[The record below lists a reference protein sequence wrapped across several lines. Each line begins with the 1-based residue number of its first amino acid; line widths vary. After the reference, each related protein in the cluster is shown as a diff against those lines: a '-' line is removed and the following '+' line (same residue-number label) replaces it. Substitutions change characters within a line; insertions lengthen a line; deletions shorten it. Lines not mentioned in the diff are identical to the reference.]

1 MRNPT
6 VNRRWTAVVL
16 ASALSACFAAAQAQT
31 PAQNQA
37 PRSTLRLVSETPYPA
52 AAAPAPRMSE
62 QELRDTAIDAYVYAY
77 PMVLMELARRQA
89 TAVQSPADGKAPMN
103 QFGHKTAFPD
113 PAATGTPWPS
123 ADALHSSLWFD
134 VSRAPLIVRLP
145 DAGGRYTLLSALD
158 MWSDVF
164 ASRGTRT
171 NGNGAQ
177 SFAIVGPDWQGTL
190 PPGVDLVRSPT
201 ATGWLIGWTQAGGPQ
216 DYAAVNQ
223 IQSSMSAS
231 PLISAAAPPSTR
243 ARGAT
248 PRGGHDPYPQT
259 GAGVGTAPIG
269 SGLPMPA
276 PMQLPPG
283 TPSEQAAALD
293 AASFFA
299 LFFDTL
305 RNNPPH
311 ANDGPMLD
319 RMRRIGL
326 DDRRPFSFGRLSPEV
341 QQALADAQPLAGRRI
356 ADGVTRLG
364 TPLNGWNT
372 VLSGIGTYGTDY
384 TRRASIAYAGLGA
397 PTPEDVL
404 YPVTVA
410 DSKGRALNSDEDY
423 VLHFE
428 KGQLPPANAFWSLH
442 VYNSQHGFAA
452 NPANRYV
459 LRSTD
464 GLKYNAD
471 GSLDVYIQRRDPGE
485 RKRANWLSAP
495 ASDGPFLLSMRLYWP
510 QDLALDG
517 LWAPPP
523 VRRD

>member
-52 AAAPAPRMSE
+52 AAAAPRMSE

-89 TAVQSPADGKAPMN
+89 AVQSPADGKAPMN

-113 PAATGTPWPS
+113 PTATGTPWPS

-243 ARGAT
+243 LAARRREVGMIRIRRPARASARRPSAAACPCRRPCSCRRARRPSRRPRWMRPRSSRCSLTRCAITRRT
-248 PRGGHDPYPQT
+248 PTTVPCSTACAASAWTT
-259 GAGVGTAPIG
+259 GA
-269 SGLPMPA
+269 
-276 PMQLPPG
+276 
-283 TPSEQAAALD
+283 PSTSAA
-293 AASFFA
+293 
-299 LFFDTL
+299 
-305 RNNPPH
+305 
-311 ANDGPMLD
+311 
-319 RMRRIGL
+319 
-326 DDRRPFSFGRLSPEV
+326 
-341 QQALADAQPLAGRRI
+341 
-356 ADGVTRLG
+356 
-364 TPLNGWNT
+364 
-372 VLSGIGTYGTDY
+372 
-384 TRRASIAYAGLGA
+384 
-397 PTPEDVL
+397 
-404 YPVTVA
+404 
-410 DSKGRALNSDEDY
+410 
-423 VLHFE
+423 
-428 KGQLPPANAFWSLH
+428 
-442 VYNSQHGFAA
+442 
-452 NPANRYV
+452 
-459 LRSTD
+459 
-464 GLKYNAD
+464 
-471 GSLDVYIQRRDPGE
+471 
-485 RKRANWLSAP
+485 
-495 ASDGPFLLSMRLYWP
+495 
-510 QDLALDG
+510 
-517 LWAPPP
+517 
-523 VRRD
+523 

>member
-52 AAAPAPRMSE
+52 AAAPARMSE

-89 TAVQSPADGKAPMN
+89 RRAVAGRRQGADEPVRPQDRIPRSHRHRHA
-103 QFGHKTAFPD
+103 
-113 PAATGTPWPS
+113 WPS

-326 DDRRPFSFGRLSPEV
+326 DDRRPFNFGRLSPQV

-397 PTPEDVL
+397 PTPG
-404 YPVTVA
+404 TCCIR
-410 DSKGRALNSDEDY
+410 SR
-423 VLHFE
+423 
-428 KGQLPPANAFWSLH
+428 SLIPR
-442 VYNSQHGFAA
+442 GA
-452 NPANRYV
+452 R
-459 LRSTD
+459 
-464 GLKYNAD
+464 
-471 GSLDVYIQRRDPGE
+471 
-485 RKRANWLSAP
+485 
-495 ASDGPFLLSMRLYWP
+495 
-510 QDLALDG
+510 
-517 LWAPPP
+517 
-523 VRRD
+523 